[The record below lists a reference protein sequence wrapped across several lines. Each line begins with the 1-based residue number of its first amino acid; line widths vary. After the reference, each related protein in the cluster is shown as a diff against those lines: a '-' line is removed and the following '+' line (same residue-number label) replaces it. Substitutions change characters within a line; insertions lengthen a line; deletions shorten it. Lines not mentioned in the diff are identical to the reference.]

1 MPVRLLGLSVSCDRP
16 LRAGEAGIAA
26 DVTVTRAVGPLTQPR
41 SWVGTEDWPRISI
54 SGDSVTLWF
63 DDEAVF
69 ELDRRL
75 RQIRYHLLAE
85 LDEQTFAHELVD
97 AVLPRFVALL
107 GMRVLHGSSVAGPA
121 GAVVLVG
128 RSGAGKSTMATFLTA
143 RGRHLLG
150 DDAAV
155 IVDIDGVA
163 HVVPSGTS
171 LRLHEE
177 SADAALPNEPVFG
190 PPMAQWSAKRLVS
203 PSDNALVVAEAP
215 TRLLAVVELVEST
228 DERPALVRL
237 DGGESF
243 ELLARNSFDLPDDSP
258 TAGIALLDRWTP
270 LASRV
275 PAYRLTR
282 RHDLSELGATSALLD
297 PLLDGHG

>member
-1 MPVRLLGLSVSCDRP
+1 M
-16 LRAGEAGIAA
+16 A
-26 DVTVTRAVGPLTQPR
+26 DVTVTRATEAIKRPR
-41 SWVGTEDWPRISI
+41 SWVGTDDWPRISI
-54 SGDSVTLWF
+54 SGGSVTLWF
-63 DDEAVF
+63 DDDAVF

-75 RQIRYHLLAE
+75 RRIRYHLLAD
-85 LDEQTFAHELVD
+85 LDAQTFAHELID

-107 GMRVLHGSSVAGPA
+107 GMHVLHGSSVAGPA
-121 GAVVLVG
+121 GAVVFVG
-128 RSGAGKSTMATFLTA
+128 RSGAGKSTMAAFLA
-143 RGRHLLG
+143 AGGCHVLG

-155 IVDIDGVA
+155 IVDIGDVD

-177 SADAALPNEPVFG
+177 SADAALRTAPVLG

-203 PSDNALVVAEAP
+203 PADNALAVAEAP
-215 TRLLAVVELVEST
+215 SRLLAVVELVESN
-228 DERPALVRL
+228 DPRPTLVRL
-237 DGGESF
+237 DGGEGF

-258 TAGIALLDRWTP
+258 SAGITLLDRWTP

-275 PAYRLTR
+275 PAYRLMR
-282 RHDLSELGATSALLD
+282 RDALDELSATGALLD